1 MTAAVSE
8 HKQRLGPE
16 VFDLPVPEIRIGYRS
31 AVYFSRAKRILEA
44 EKPDTVATIQIFQKG
59 NAVLCGID
67 EALAILRVGT
77 GSWTDPVKAS
87 EWFDRYLEARQDAR
101 RFRATDPVAAAN
113 ARARQVDLEG
123 ELDLLWVPAFDDLEV
138 HALFDGDPIEPWETV
153 AHITGP
159 YHLFAH
165 LESVYLGVL
174 ARRTK
179 VATNVAAVVA
189 AANGKPLLFFADRFD
204 HFATQGGDGYAAHV
218 AGAHGVATDA
228 MAAWWGE
235 RGLGTMPH
243 GLIAAFEGDTVATT
257 DAFARHVPEAD
268 LIALVD
274 FNNDCVGDSVACARR
289 FGDRLWGVRLDTAET
304 MVDRS
309 ITADLMGDFNPTGVN
324 VGLVRLVR
332 AALDTEGYSHVRIIV
347 SGGFDE
353 GRVAEFE
360 RAGAPVDAYAVGSAL
375 LRGRADYTAD
385 VVMIDGRPLAKAGR
399 KVRPNSRLE
408 LVVDPVS

>member
-8 HKQRLGPE
+8 RRTRLGPE

-31 AVYFSRAKRILEA
+31 AVYFSRAKRILET
-44 EKPDTVATIQIFQKG
+44 EKPNTVATVQIFQKG
-59 NAVLCGID
+59 TSVLCGID

-77 GSWTDPVKAS
+77 GSWSDPVKAQ
-87 EWFDRYLEARQDAR
+87 EWFDRYVEARLEARR
-101 RFRATDPVAAAN
+101 TRATDPLAAAA
-113 ARARQVDLEG
+113 ARASQVDLEA
-123 ELDLLWVPAFDDLEV
+123 ELDLLWEPAFDELDV
-138 HALFDGDPIEPWETV
+138 HALYDGDRVEPWETV
-153 AHITGP
+153 AHVQGP
-159 YHLFAH
+159 LHLFAH

-179 VATNVAAVVA
+179 VATNVAHVVE

-243 GLIAAFEGDTVATT
+243 GLIAAFGGDTVAATE
-257 DAFARHVPEAD
+257 AFARHVPEAD
-268 LIALVD
+268 LVALVD

-309 ITADLMGDFNPTGVN
+309 ITPDLIADFNPTGVN
-324 VGLVRLVR
+324 VPLVRLVR
-332 AALDTEGYSHVRIIV
+332 GALDAEGYGHVRIIV

-353 GRVAEFE
+353 HRVAQFE
-360 RAGAPVDAYAVGSAL
+360 RASAPVDAYAVGSAL
-375 LRGRADYTAD
+375 VRGSADFTAD
-385 VVMIDGRPLAKAGR
+385 VVSIDGRPLAKAGR
-399 KVRPNSRLE
+399 RLRFNPRLE
-408 LVVDPVS
+408 PVLAPFA